1 METAAIQIQS
11 AEMCATAARPISE
24 MLAVIGGK
32 WTVLIIGMLR
42 RKPQRFSELHRGID
56 GISRKMLT
64 STLRDLEKD
73 GFLTR
78 TVTPTIPPRV
88 DYHLTQMGEEL
99 GVPLRALA
107 QWALANQGRV
117 DAARALYTRARS
129 EAA

>member
-1 METAAIQIQS
+1 METAFTATPA
-11 AEMCATAARPISE
+11 AEICATAARPISE
-24 MLAVIGGK
+24 ILAVIGGK
-32 WTVLIIGMLR
+32 WTVLVIGMLR
-42 RKPQRFSELHRGID
+42 RSPLRFSELHRGID

-88 DYHLTQMGEEL
+88 DYRLTQMGEEL

-117 DAARALYTRARS
+117 DAARARYSQAQS